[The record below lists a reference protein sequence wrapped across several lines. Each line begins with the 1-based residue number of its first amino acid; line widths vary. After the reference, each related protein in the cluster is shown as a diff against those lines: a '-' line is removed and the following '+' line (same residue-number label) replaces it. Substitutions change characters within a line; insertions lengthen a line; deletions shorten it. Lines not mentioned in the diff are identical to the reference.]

1 MGSEK
6 ILKEGRMNFQKC
18 PACQAGRGE
27 VMHILNYSG
36 DWQEFNLEEC
46 EVFIKI

>member
-6 ILKEGRMNFQKC
+6 LLKEGRMNFQKY
-18 PACQAGRGE
+18 QAGRGE

-36 DWQEFNLEEC
+36 DWQELKLEEC